1 LRYSIAIH
9 EYNQSLLSIAWN
21 ILMKHTL
28 TFLILLLVLPA
39 LAAEEKKEEKKY
51 EFTEEQLQGLKQQE
65 EKYKDNPA
73 MLNVIEKVKKG
84 LGITDEDMTGSKEKQ
99 SPPAVE
105 FNASKK
111 EADAAY
117 RNKDYATA
125 FKHYQKLADEGDA
138 EASMKLGIMYE
149 GGIGTEKDSAAA
161 HAYYRKAA
169 EGGADGSEGLLE
181 LVEETGMT
189 EEDLQRSDEQYNAIG
204 KPVADSGQ
212 KIISKL
218 PGIQSPSDMPGSLLP
233 ANRNMQIQQQTYVPE
248 PRLVRLSPEKI
259 KPMKHPGLTTG
270 SEPYQPEKY
279 TRKGTELIQF
289 RVN

>member
-1 LRYSIAIH
+1 
-9 EYNQSLLSIAWN
+9 
-21 ILMKHTL
+21 MKHIL
-28 TFLILLLVLPA
+28 TFLMLLLVLPA
-39 LAAEEKKEEKKY
+39 FAAEEKKEEKKY

-73 MLNVIEKVKKG
+73 MLNVIEKVKQG

-99 SPPAVE
+99 APPAVE
-105 FNASKK
+105 FNASRE

-125 FKHYQKLADEGDA
+125 FKHYRKLADEGDA

-149 GGIGTEKDSAAA
+149 GGIGTEKDTAAA

-189 EEDLQRSDEQYNAIG
+189 EEDRQRSDEQYNAIG
-204 KPVADSGQ
+204 KPVADQGKDIDTGK
-212 KIISKL
+212 KIMSKL
-218 PGIQSPSDMPGSLLP
+218 PGIQSPPDMPASILP
-233 ANRNMQIQQQTYVPE
+233 ANRNMQDQQQAYVPE
-248 PRLVRLSPEKI
+248 PRLVRVSPEKI
-259 KPMKHPGLTTG
+259 KPMQHPGLTTG
-270 SEPYQPEKY
+270 SEHYQPEKY
-279 TRKGTELIQF
+279 TRKGVGLTQF

>member
-1 LRYSIAIH
+1 
-9 EYNQSLLSIAWN
+9 
-21 ILMKHTL
+21 MKHIFTL
-28 TFLILLLVLPA
+28 FILLLVLPA
-39 LAAEEKKEEKKY
+39 LAAEEKKY

-99 SPPAVE
+99 VPPAVE
-105 FNASKK
+105 FNASRK

-204 KPVADSGQ
+204 NPVSDQGDAAGSGQ
-212 KIISKL
+212 KIMSKL
-218 PGIQSPSDMPGSLLP
+218 PGIQSPSSMPGSLLP
-233 ANRNMQIQQQTYVPE
+233 ANRYMHMQQQAYTPE

-259 KPMKHPGLTTG
+259 KPMQHPGLTTG
-270 SEPYQPEKY
+270 SEHYQPEKY
-279 TRKGTELIQF
+279 TRK
-289 RVN
+289 

>member
-1 LRYSIAIH
+1 
-9 EYNQSLLSIAWN
+9 
-21 ILMKHTL
+21 MKHVLTL
-28 TFLILLLVLPA
+28 LILLLVLPA
-39 LAAEEKKEEKKY
+39 LAAEEKKEAKKY

-73 MLNVIEKVKKG
+73 MLNVIEQVKKG
-84 LGITDEDMTGSKEKQ
+84 LGITDEDMTGSKKKQ
-99 SPPAVE
+99 ASPAVE

-149 GGIGTEKDSAAA
+149 GGIGTEKDTAAA

-189 EEDLQRSDEQYNAIG
+189 EEDRQRSDEQYNAIG
-204 KPVADSGQ
+204 KPVADQGRDVDTGQ
-212 KIISKL
+212 KIMSKL
-218 PGIQSPSDMPGSLLP
+218 PGIQSPPDTPGSLLS
-233 ANRNMQIQQQTYVPE
+233 ANRKMQVQQQSYVSE
-248 PRLVRLSPEKI
+248 SRLVTLSPEKI
-259 KPMKHPGLTTG
+259 KPMQHPGLTTG
-270 SEPYQPEKY
+270 SEHYQPEKY
-279 TRKGTELIQF
+279 TRKGTGLTQL